1 MRLRLAEPPRGVAR
15 FAYAYL
21 AGLLAA
27 AGAGFVA
34 IVAWAIAGAVPSCR
48 DDPAGWCQQIRTGE
62 VAAVALVGCLF
73 LVAYLL
79 RLGWQWA
86 AWLVVTT
93 LILAQIIVDTDR
105 VGLAWI
111 ALALPA
117 VAALLTLS
125 RAAGDPPWLR
135 RARWIALGLAAAQF
149 LVWLI
154 RLLAG

>member
-1 MRLRLAEPPRGVAR
+1 
-15 FAYAYL
+15 
-21 AGLLAA
+21 
-27 AGAGFVA
+27 
-34 IVAWAIAGAVPSCR
+34 
-48 DDPAGWCQQIRTGE
+48 
-62 VAAVALVGCLF
+62 
-73 LVAYLL
+73 
-79 RLGWQWA
+79 
-86 AWLVVTT
+86 VVTT
-93 LILAQIIVDTDR
+93 LVLAQIIVDTDR